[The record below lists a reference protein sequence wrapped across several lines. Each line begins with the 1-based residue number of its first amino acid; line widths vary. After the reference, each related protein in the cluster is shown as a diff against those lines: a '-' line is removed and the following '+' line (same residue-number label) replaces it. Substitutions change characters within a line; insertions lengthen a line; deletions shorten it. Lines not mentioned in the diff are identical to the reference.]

1 MAPSGSLLCRS
12 YTIDRIIFE
21 LEGNVSFKIQKICQM
36 LIPGKINWF
45 GNSNMFAWFNV
56 VGTMVQ
62 VLHTGFIL
70 QNSCSDYMTMTY
82 QIYWHYECIFLKK
95 KFRRGYRV
103 FLLGS
108 LFIILVVF
116 FFRFYYF
123 YCYYLI
129 FELFF
134 FYILWVFIY
143 SNMLMI

>member
-36 LIPGKINWF
+36 FIPGKINWF

-56 VGTMVQ
+56 IGTMVQ

-116 FFRFYYF
+116 FFSFLLF
-123 YCYYLI
+123 LLLLFDFWALLFLHSMSIYL
-129 FELFF
+129 
-134 FYILWVFIY
+134 
-143 SNMLMI
+143 